1 MRRSFKRE
9 VRDYVIVERYKRK
22 PWKQIESEV
31 REKFGIEPPSIRI
44 MQSWFQAYQTSTDD
58 PTGVKFIATA
68 VEEAANR
75 AKPIAYVKMMA
86 EMPRLW
92 QLHEQYKVPLEDA
105 GWMICLSVLEAQVG
119 RENFDRMVSDYQRLR
134 EEFIQQRERKEGT

>member
-44 MQSWFQAYQTSTDD
+44 MQSWFQSYRTTSDD
-58 PTGVKFIATA
+58 PSGVKFIATA
-68 VEEAANR
+68 VAEAANR
-75 AKPIAYVKMMA
+75 ARPIAYTKMM
-86 EMPRLW
+86 EGMPLLWRLYE
-92 QLHEQYKVPLEDA
+92 HYKVPMEDA
-105 GWMICLSVLEAQVG
+105 GWMVCLSVLETQVG
-119 RENFDRMVSDYQRLR
+119 RENFDRIVSDYQKLR
-134 EEFIQQRERKEGT
+134 DEFIQQP

>member
-9 VRDYVIVERYKRK
+9 VRDYVVVERYKRK

-31 REKFGIEPPSIRI
+31 REKFGIHPPSIRI
-44 MQSWFQAYQTSTDD
+44 MQSWFQSYRMTSDD

-75 AKPIAYVKMMA
+75 ARPIAYAKMMA
-86 EMPRLW
+86 KMPHLLE
-92 QLHEQYKVPLEDA
+92 LHKRHDVPLEDA
-105 GWMICLSVLEAQVG
+105 GWMSCLSVLEDQVG
-119 RENFDRMVSDYQRLR
+119 RENFDRIVSDYQRLR
-134 EEFIQQRERKEGT
+134 DRFGQAPQANGN